1 MTNPSLPSAPPIN
14 LIGYAGFGQRRK
26 GGGRVARPSSTSSG
40 GFTAAAKLTVALLAG
55 FVVAGAPV
63 AAATTADS
71 LLAAAKA
78 AQGDQLKLLESV
90 VNIDSGTG
98 DVDGGRKV
106 MAVLVPRLK
115 AVGATI
121 ETVAAEAPGLPEN
134 VVAVVKGTGKT
145 RILMIGHIDTVF
157 GPGTV
162 AKWPFSN
169 DGTRLHGPGV
179 GDEKGGVVEGIKA
192 LELLHASGFTDFAS
206 ITLLIETSEERGSP
220 GTRKLIARLLDTADV
235 ELNLEPG
242 DAPDRL
248 TVWRKSSTVVTIDV
262 TGKAAHAGVAPQDGR
277 NAAVELLHQLQGYD
291 KFPHTGDQTT
301 VNLTLL
307 AAGTRNNIIPDTAS
321 ATFSVRARTAKAA
334 DDVLAQLE
342 ANAKT
347 IAVPGTTVSIHHEP
361 AFPPLANNPATDALA
376 ARAAKLYA
384 VTGRTLGT
392 GGNGGASESAMAAA
406 RGVPA
411 LDGLGPVGGGF
422 HSDREYVDLSSVTPR
437 LYLLTAMLRDLGI
450 NGVR

>member
-1 MTNPSLPSAPPIN
+1 MRHHL
-14 LIGYAGFGQRRK
+14 F
-26 GGGRVARPSSTSSG
+26 
-40 GFTAAAKLTVALLAG
+40 AAAVLLAATPA
-55 FVVAGAPV
+55 F
-63 AAATTADS
+63 AADP
-71 LLAAAKA
+71 LLAAAA
-78 AQGDQLKLLESV
+78 ALQPDQLKLLETV

-98 DVDGGRKV
+98 DADGGAKV
-106 MAVLVPRLK
+106 MAVLGSRLK
-115 AVGATI
+115 ALGATI
-121 ETVAAEAPGLPEN
+121 ETVPAEAPGLADN
-134 VVAVVKGTGKT
+134 TVAVVRGTGKV

-162 AKWPFSN
+162 AKWHFSN

-179 GDEKGGVVEGIKA
+179 GDEKGGVVEGIEA
-192 LELLHASGFTDFAS
+192 LQLLHDAHFTDFAS

-220 GTRKLIARLLDTADV
+220 GTRKLIDRLLDTADV

-277 NAAVELLHQLQGYD
+277 NAAVELLHQLEGYA

-307 AAGTRNNIIPDTAS
+307 AAGTRNNIIPDHAS
-321 ATFSVRARTAKAA
+321 ASFSVRARTAAAA
-334 DDVLAQLE
+334 DAVIAQLE
-342 ANAKT
+342 TNAKT
-347 IAVPGTTVSIHHEP
+347 IAVPGTTVED
-361 AFPPLANNPATDALA
+361 PPRTGVSA
-376 ARAAKLYA
+376 ARREP
-384 VTGRTLGT
+384 GD
-392 GGNGGASESAMAAA
+392 GGARGARGEALRRDRADPSPPAATAARVESAMAAA

-422 HSDREYVDLSSVTPR
+422 HSDGEFVDLASVTPR
-437 LYLLTAMLRDLGI
+437 LYLLAALIEDLGK